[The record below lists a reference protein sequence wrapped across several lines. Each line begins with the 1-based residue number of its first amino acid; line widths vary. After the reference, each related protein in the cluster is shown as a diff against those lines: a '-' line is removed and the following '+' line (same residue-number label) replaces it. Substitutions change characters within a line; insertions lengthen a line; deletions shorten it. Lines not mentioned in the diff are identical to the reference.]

1 MIKRKRKNRGF
12 TLMETMIYIA
22 LFGIIMSG
30 AVVGTYNL
38 LEGGDRNVA
47 SAGVQEEGTFL
58 IRKISWALSGGTAVS
73 ISGGG
78 SILTINTIAP
88 GVTSP
93 LVISGVGSNMTIARG
108 GGASIVLNSDR
119 FKISNVLFTYI
130 ASINGRPPSVS
141 GSFLV
146 GDKSFTFRDYLR
158 Q

>member
-78 SILTINTIAP
+78 S
-88 GVTSP
+88 
-93 LVISGVGSNMTIARG
+93 NMTIARG